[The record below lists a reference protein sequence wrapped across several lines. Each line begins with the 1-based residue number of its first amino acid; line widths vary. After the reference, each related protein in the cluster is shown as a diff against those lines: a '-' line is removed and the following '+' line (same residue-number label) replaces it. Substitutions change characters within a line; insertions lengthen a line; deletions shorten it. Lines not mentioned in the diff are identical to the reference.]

1 MHTITYII
9 QLLLHPNSWGGG
21 AGNISLSQRGNLS
34 LREVEVNVQGHTA
47 AKGLSGIYTQVRLLL
62 RSLGA
67 SHASASEEQMDYFSV
82 SLQLQAEL
90 DHDPPAV

>member
-1 MHTITYII
+1 MHTITYFI
-9 QLLLHPNSWGGG
+9 QLLLHPKSWGG
-21 AGNISLSQRGNLS
+21 AGDVSLSQRGNLS

-67 SHASASEEQMDYFSV
+67 SHASQC
-82 SLQLQAEL
+82 
-90 DHDPPAV
+90 